1 VTSDP
6 LKVLLRYHHWATAR
20 LLEHADKLS
29 SVQFHQRFAI
39 GRGSVHDTLIHVVEC
54 VFIWVDF
61 MRGESRARLEG
72 RVYTVLEISK
82 HLDRSIAEMEEWL
95 SKPLTDIVRVD
106 FDGTIVPFTRAVA
119 IMQPLVH
126 GTHHRAQ
133 CLNMLKQLGIAP
145 LPEID
150 LIDWQFECEKP

>member
-1 VTSDP
+1 MTSDP
-6 LKVLLRYHHWATAR
+6 LKVLLRYHHWATSR

-29 SVQFHQRFAI
+29 SVQFHQRFQI
-39 GRGSVHDTLIHVVEC
+39 GPGSVHDTLVHIVEC
-54 VFIWVDF
+54 VLIWSDF
-61 MRGESRARLEG
+61 MRGDSPRRLHG
-72 RVYTVLEISK
+72 RVFTVLEISK
-82 HLDRSIAEMEEWL
+82 QLDKSVAEFEEWL
-95 SKPLTDIVRVD
+95 GKPLTDIVRVD
-106 FDGTIVPFTRAVA
+106 FDGTVVPFTRAVA

-133 CLNMLKQLGIAP
+133 CLNMLKQLGVAP